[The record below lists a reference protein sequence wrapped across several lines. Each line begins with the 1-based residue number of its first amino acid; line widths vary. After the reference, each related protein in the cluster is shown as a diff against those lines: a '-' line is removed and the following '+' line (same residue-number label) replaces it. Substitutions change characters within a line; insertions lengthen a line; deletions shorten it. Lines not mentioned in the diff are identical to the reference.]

1 MGLGSIVS
9 GVAGAVGSIIGGS
22 MNNNASAAAAQ
33 QNYEAQKEFAQNG
46 IRWKVA
52 DAKAAGLHPLAAL
65 GASSANFT
73 PSFQAGDYSYFGDAG
88 QNLGQSLGRAI
99 DAKASRYERAK
110 MEAHQDQMNA
120 LAMKRAQLEN
130 RFLETQ
136 IVDMQLQASQRA
148 VKNQQQVPPMP
159 LRADGAIIDGQG
171 NATASR
177 RFEVKPA
184 EIVANAPGRPG
195 TEAGSITDLGFARTN
210 DGGYAPVMSNDAKQ
224 RYEED
229 LIGEIGWNL
238 RNRLPVL
245 IDDQSIAPPKEWL
258 PDGYDSFVFNSAR
271 GAWYPRKAGHK
282 RLPFLDLDRL
292 YPGLDR
298 KFNR

>member
-1 MGLGSIVS
+1 MGLGSIVG

-33 QNYEAQKEFAQNG
+33 MNYEAQKEFAQNG

-99 DAKASRYERAK
+99 DAKSTRYERAK

-159 LRADGAIIDGQG
+159 VRADGAIIDGQG
-171 NATASR
+171 NATSSR

-184 EIVANAPGRPG
+184 EIVANAPGRLG

-210 DGGYAPVMSNDAKQ
+210 DGGYAVMPSNDAKN
-224 RYEED
+224 RID
-229 LIGEIGWNL
+229 DDFIGTWAWNL
-238 RNRLPVL
+238 RNRLPA
-245 IDDQSIAPPKEWL
+245 IMQDQDFAPPKEYL
-258 PDGYDSFVFNSAR
+258 PKGYHYWRFNPIKN
-271 GAWYPRKAGHK
+271 AWYPK
-282 RLPFLDLDRL
+282 
-292 YPGLDR
+292 
-298 KFNR
+298 KFDGSVF